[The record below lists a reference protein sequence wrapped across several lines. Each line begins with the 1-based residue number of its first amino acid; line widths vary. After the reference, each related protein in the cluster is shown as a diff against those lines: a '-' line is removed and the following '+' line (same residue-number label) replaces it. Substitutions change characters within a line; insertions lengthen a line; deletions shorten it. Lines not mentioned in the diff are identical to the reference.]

1 MTTYFISDL
10 HLNPAE
16 PATTD
21 AFLAFLAGP
30 ARDADALW
38 ILGDLFEYWAGD
50 DDLGGAFNARIAEA
64 LHELTSSG
72 VTTKLIVGNRD
83 FLLGDDFAQRTG
95 VEIVGEPMRIVL
107 GDKHCV
113 LLHGDV
119 LCTDDVAYQQFR
131 QMVRNPAW
139 QAQFLAQP
147 LAVRHKIAEELRAKS
162 EMSKQDKALEIM
174 DVNAE
179 AVEDS
184 FRRTGASLMI
194 HGHTHRP
201 ATHELNVD
209 GVACVRHVLPDW
221 HGHAC
226 GLRWDGRQLQR
237 FGSN

>member
-119 LCTDDVAYQQFR
+119 LCMDDVAYQQFR